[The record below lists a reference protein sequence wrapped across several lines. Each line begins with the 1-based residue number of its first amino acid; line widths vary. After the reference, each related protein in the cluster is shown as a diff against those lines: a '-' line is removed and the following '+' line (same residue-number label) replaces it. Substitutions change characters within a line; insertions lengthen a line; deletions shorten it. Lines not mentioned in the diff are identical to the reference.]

1 MKWMDGWIDK
11 MYCITDIYFY
21 MKIYIVLY
29 TIYCMN
35 DTYLYAYQYTFT

>member
-1 MKWMDGWIDK
+1 

-21 MKIYIVLY
+21 MKIYIILY

-35 DTYLYAYQYTFT
+35 DTYLYVPITIYLNI